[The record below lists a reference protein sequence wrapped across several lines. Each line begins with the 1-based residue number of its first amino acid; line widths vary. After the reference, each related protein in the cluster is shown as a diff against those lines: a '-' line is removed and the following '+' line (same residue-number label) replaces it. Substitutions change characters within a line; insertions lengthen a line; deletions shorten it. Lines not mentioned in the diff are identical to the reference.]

1 VAARLHDLRRT
12 MGGRMGVACE
22 EERSGGG
29 GGTHRE
35 ERDDDEA
42 EQGDVAHGEEEGDQR
57 DKRET
62 WTAES
67 APPRP
72 APPRPASCR
81 SAWAD
86 AAPPDESNESA
97 RAFLVRVC
105 ARAHA

>member
-1 VAARLHDLRRT
+1 
-12 MGGRMGVACE
+12 MGVACE

-42 EQGDVAHGEEEGDQR
+42 EQGDVANGDEEGDQR

-62 WTAES
+62 WTAAS
-67 APPRP
+67 

-86 AAPPDESNESA
+86 AAPPDTNRIGTGCPRARVRACACMSA
-97 RAFLVRVC
+97 VSD
-105 ARAHA
+105 